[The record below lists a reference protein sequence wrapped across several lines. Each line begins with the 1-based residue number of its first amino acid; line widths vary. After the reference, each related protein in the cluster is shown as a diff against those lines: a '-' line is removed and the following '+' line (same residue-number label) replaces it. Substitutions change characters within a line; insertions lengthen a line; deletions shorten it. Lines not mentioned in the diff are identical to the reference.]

1 MKTFDADD
9 KNLPDVIEYIKS
21 PLKEELSL
29 ALQNKIELAVEEIFV
44 NIAHYAYEG
53 NDGQVKV
60 TTKVLE
66 NPKRL
71 CIEFID
77 DGIQFNPLEKPD
89 PDISLKAEDREIGG
103 LGIFLTKKFMD
114 KIEYR
119 YENGNNILT
128 IEKNL

>member
-44 NIAHYAYEG
+44 NIAHYAYG
-53 NDGQVKV
+53 GKNGQVKV
-60 TTKVLE
+60 TTKVQE

-77 DGIQFNPLEKPD
+77 GGIQFNPLEKPD

>member
-53 NDGQVKV
+53 KNGQVTV
-60 TTKVLE
+60 TTKIQE

-77 DGIQFNPLEKPD
+77 GGIQFNPLEKPD

>member
-53 NDGQVKV
+53 KNGQVKV
-60 TTKVLE
+60 RTKVLE

-77 DGIQFNPLEKPD
+77 GGIQFNPLEKPD
-89 PDISLKAEDREIGG
+89 PNISLKAEDREIGG

>member
-53 NDGQVKV
+53 KNGQVKV

-89 PDISLKAEDREIGG
+89 PNISLKAEDREIGG